1 MHNYLWFPLIQQ
13 FYFKELILQI
23 FFHKW
28 IKILNLPFLLKKK
41 KKKKQMFIN
50 TGVFS
55 VIYIVCY
62 LLEIVPSIFTQLVN
76 I

>member
-41 KKKKQMFIN
+41 QMFIN

-55 VIYIVCY
+55 VIYIVWY